1 MWESGDSLSLV
12 TDALSGLQDLRPN
25 LRGSLAWRLVKTWQR
40 IEIPQR
46 APQLDC
52 AVLSLGFT
60 KTSQRAG
67 AADSVTT
74 RVESLCRRFFVWKSQ
89 AISLKTNLF
98 KNRTTFSARALT
110 HALPHWTFIR
120 RGGATMYFTRNP
132 QMDWLRSMGRWSS
145 DRTVRIYVNDGL
157 AQLAQMRYDVRTD
170 PLKKPHLAYHAR
182 THESKGTWRTALVLG
197 KIPFHTSYSCSP
209 VGLRA

>member
-74 RVESLCRRFFVWKSQ
+74 RVESLCRRLFVWKSQ
-89 AISLKTNLF
+89 AISLETNLF
-98 KNRTTFSARALT
+98 KNRTTFSARTLT
-110 HALPHWTFIR
+110 HAVPHWTFIR
-120 RGGATMYFTRNP
+120 GGLDRIACVEP
-132 QMDWLRSMGRWSS
+132 QCILPGILKWIGSVRWVG
-145 DRTVRIYVNDGL
+145 VRIYVNDGL
-157 AQLAQMRYDVRTD
+157 AQLAQMRYDVRTE

-182 THESKGTWRTALVLG
+182 TRLERAYGMRVGGTGVQ
-197 KIPFHTSYSCSP
+197 HY
-209 VGLRA
+209 

>member
-89 AISLKTNLF
+89 AISLETNLF

-120 RGGATMYFTRNP
+120 GVLDRIACVVVEPQCTLPGILKWIGSVRWVGGP
-132 QMDWLRSMGRWSS
+132 QTGRF
-145 DRTVRIYVNDGL
+145 
-157 AQLAQMRYDVRTD
+157 AFM
-170 PLKKPHLAYHAR
+170 
-182 THESKGTWRTALVLG
+182 
-197 KIPFHTSYSCSP
+197 
-209 VGLRA
+209 